1 MKNLTILLTLLLS
14 SVFMSASITPLKVN
28 LPGGSLLHI
37 YKAPSNNSGV
47 TVIMCP
53 GGGYHHLALTHEGH
67 DMAEWF
73 VNQGINY
80 VVLEY
85 RLPKTSCDT
94 LPMIDAH
101 EALSYLDRN
110 AKRYGINNKK
120 IGIMGASAGGHL
132 ASQIANTDSLV
143 AFQILLYPVISM
155 NDSIGHGGSRV
166 NLLGRNVTAEIKDR
180 FSNEK
185 LVGEWTPQAFI
196 ALSSDD
202 KDVNPLNSIT
212 YYIEL
217 LNHDI
222 PVEVHIYPD
231 GGHGWGFKDSFKHKQ
246 EWLQNLSSWL
256 KDYVINK

>member
-1 MKNLTILLTLLLS
+1 
-14 SVFMSASITPLKVN
+14 
-28 LPGGSLLHI
+28 
-37 YKAPSNNSGV
+37 
-47 TVIMCP
+47 
-53 GGGYHHLALTHEGH
+53 
-67 DMAEWF
+67 
-73 VNQGINY
+73 
-80 VVLEY
+80 
-85 RLPKTSCDT
+85 
-94 LPMIDAH
+94 
-101 EALSYLDRN
+101 
-110 AKRYGINNKK
+110 
-120 IGIMGASAGGHL
+120 MGASAGGHL
-132 ASQIANTDSLV
+132 ASHIANTDSLV